1 MNKQDVMKLQTC
13 VLKVNVHCE
22 GCKHKV
28 KKQLQKI
35 EGVYSVKADVE
46 QGKVTVTGNV
56 DPTLLVKKLSKSGKH
71 AEIIG
76 GGGGGGG
83 KGMPNLNGKGGKE
96 SNQVKG
102 KDATNEPAWW

>member
-35 EGVYSVKADVE
+35 EGLF
-46 QGKVTVTGNV
+46 
-56 DPTLLVKKLSKSGKH
+56 LLSIWSSQNCSFCEAYFK
-71 AEIIG
+71 
-76 GGGGGGG
+76 
-83 KGMPNLNGKGGKE
+83 
-96 SNQVKG
+96 
-102 KDATNEPAWW
+102 T